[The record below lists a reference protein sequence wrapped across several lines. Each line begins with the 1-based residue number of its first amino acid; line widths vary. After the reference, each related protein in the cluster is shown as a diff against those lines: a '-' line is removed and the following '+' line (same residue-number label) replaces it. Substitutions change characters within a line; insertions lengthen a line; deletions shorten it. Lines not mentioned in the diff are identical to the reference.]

1 MPKWFARLFAVI
13 MVLACG
19 LTAWYAYQHEK
30 LTFAIED
37 VRVSLETSQARERKQ
52 QYEYN
57 EVTKALPEAKKELEN
72 IQPQA
77 DAAKTEENKLRD
89 QRKTLRSSNAALNEQ
104 VAEADL
110 RVAATASEYKNAI
123 ASLTDLTGT
132 MEDGMTDA
140 LSLLYQA
147 LSSAAESEE

>member
-1 MPKWFARLFAVI
+1 MRCRNGSHV
-13 MVLACG
+13 C
-19 LTAWYAYQHEK
+19 
-30 LTFAIED
+30 
-37 VRVSLETSQARERKQ
+37 SQLSWSW
-52 QYEYN
+52 
-57 EVTKALPEAKKELEN
+57 LPEAKKELEN